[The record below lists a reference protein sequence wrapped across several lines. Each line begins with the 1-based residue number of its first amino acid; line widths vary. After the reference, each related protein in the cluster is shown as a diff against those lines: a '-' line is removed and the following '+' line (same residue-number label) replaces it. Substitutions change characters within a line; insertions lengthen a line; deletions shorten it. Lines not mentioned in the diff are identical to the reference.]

1 MTKMII
7 SCGSREVSIYIPK
20 EASGHMPVVYSCMF
34 GDEADETAAWLYQK
48 GGSPVAAVF
57 SAISGGDWDN
67 DLSPWQAPKAFKGG
81 SDFGGGADAFIR
93 ELTETIMPAV
103 EEPLAAWPNTET
115 GAQPIVPEY
124 SAIAGYSLAGLFS
137 VYAAWTS
144 GCFRR
149 GVSAS
154 GSMWFDGFVDYLKK
168 NPSAQPP
175 ERFYFSLGDKEKNTK
190 NQRMAVVEERTREAE
205 ALMEAAGAETIFELN
220 EGGHFSEPEHRTA
233 RGIRWMLK

>member
-1 MTKMII
+1 
-7 SCGSREVSIYIPK
+7 
-20 EASGHMPVVYSCMF
+20 MPVVYSCMF

-48 GGSPVAAVF
+48 GGSPVNAVF
-57 SAISGGDWDN
+57 AAISGGDWDN
-67 DLSPWQAPKAFKGG
+67 DLSPWPAPKAFKGG
-81 SDFGGGADAFIR
+81 SDFGGGADDFIK
-93 ELTETIMPAV
+93 ELAGGIMPAV
-103 EEPLAAWPNTET
+103 EKTLAAWPKTEMND
-115 GAQPIVPEY
+115 GSSEIGRQPIVPEY

-154 GSMWFDGFVDYLKK
+154 GSMWFDDFVDYLKK

-205 ALMEAAGAETIFELN
+205 ALMGEPGTETIFELN

-233 RGIRWMLK
+233 RGIRWMLI